1 MTMKEQ
7 AAHQSPNA
15 FPRVLLQA
23 ANTQLAFSPAVALL
37 GPRQVGKTTLAK
49 SIALGYPGAV
59 SLDLQLAGDREK
71 LVAGSGFLQA
81 HRGRLV
87 VLDEVQYVPGVFAQ
101 LRPEI
106 DADRRPA
113 RFLLLGSASG
123 KLLQQSSESLA
134 GRVSYLELTPLQVR
148 EVISD
153 LTPDLTPGVL
163 PESALASHEANALT
177 LQKLWLR
184 GGFPVSFTAPSDA
197 LSFGWRTDFISTFLN
212 RDMRE
217 FGVNVPAQTLHRFW
231 RMTAHLHGQLFNAS
245 NIAASLGGISH
256 TTVGRYLDSLVDTLM
271 LRRLEPHFVNVGK
284 RLVKSPKVYVRDCG
298 LLHALLN
305 IPDVDTL
312 IGHPMAGHSWE
323 GLMVEQIFA
332 LAPKGA
338 DIGFY
343 RTAAG
348 AELDVVVDTGS
359 KKYGFEIKFSSAPK
373 VTKGFWHACQDVK
386 VDHAYVLA
394 PVAAGWPMKSPQGHT
409 TEVISSAQLAWAL
422 AR

>member
-1 MTMKEQ
+1 MNETKSNLASGHE
-7 AAHQSPNA
+7 
-15 FPRVLLQA
+15 FPRALLQTA
-23 ANTQLAFSPAVALL
+23 TEQLAFSPAIVLL

-49 SIALGYPGAV
+49 MIAAGYPDAV
-59 SLDLQLAGDREK
+59 SLDLQLAGDRQK
-71 LVAGSGFLQA
+71 LVDGSGFLQA
-81 HRGRLV
+81 NRDKLI
-87 VLDEVQYVPGVFAQ
+87 VLDEVQYVPEVFAQ

-106 DADRRPA
+106 DALRRPG

-148 EVISD
+148 EVMA
-153 LTPDLTPGVL
+153 PD
-163 PESALASHEANALT
+163 ANAQMTLLT

-184 GGFPVSFTAPSDA
+184 GGFPVSYTAPTDA
-197 LSFGWRTDFISTFLN
+197 LSFTWRSDFISTFLN
-212 RDMRE
+212 RDVRE
-217 FGVNVPAQTLHRFW
+217 LGVNVPAQTLHRFW

-245 NIAASLGGISH
+245 SIAASLGGISH
-256 TTVGRYLDSLVDTLM
+256 TTVARYLDALVDTMM

-305 IPDVDTL
+305 LPDVNSL

-323 GLMVEQIFA
+323 GLMVEQICG
-332 LAPKGA
+332 LVPKGA
-338 DIGFY
+338 DVGFY

-348 AELDVVVDTGS
+348 AELDVVVELGS
-359 KKYGFEIKFSSAPK
+359 KKYGFEIKFSSAPT
-373 VTKGFWHACQDVK
+373 VTKGFWQACQDVG
-386 VDHAYVLA
+386 VQHAYVVA
-394 PVAAGWPMKSPQGHT
+394 PVRQGWPMKSTASHT
-409 TEVISSAQLAWAL
+409 VDVISPLQLPWAL

>member
-1 MTMKEQ
+1 MTAQ
-7 AAHQSPNA
+7 
-15 FPRVLLQA
+15 FPRTLLQTA
-23 ANTQLAFSPAVALL
+23 TAQLAFSPAIVLL

-49 SIALGYPGAV
+49 TIAAGYPGAV

-71 LVAGSGFLQA
+71 LINGSGFLQA
-81 HRGRLV
+81 HRDRLV
-87 VLDEVQYVPGVFAQ
+87 VLDEVQYVPEVFAQ

-106 DADRRPA
+106 DALRTSG

-148 EVISD
+148 EVMEPDAAQID
-153 LTPDLTPGVL
+153 LP
-163 PESALASHEANALT
+163 T

-184 GGFPVSFTAPSDA
+184 GGFPVSYTAPTDA
-197 LSFGWRTDFISTFLN
+197 LSFSWRTDFISTFLN
-212 RDMRE
+212 RDIRE
-217 FGVNVPAQTLHRFW
+217 FGVNVPAQTMHRFW
-231 RMTAHLHGQLFNAS
+231 RMCAHLHGQLFNAS
-245 NIAASLGGISH
+245 SIAASLGGISH
-256 TTVGRYLDSLVDTLM
+256 TTVARYLDSLVDTMM

-305 IPDVDTL
+305 LPDL
-312 IGHPMAGHSWE
+312 GALAGHPIAGHSWE
-323 GLMVEQIFA
+323 GMMVEQICA
-332 LAPKGA
+332 LLPKGA
-338 DIGFY
+338 DLSFY

-348 AELDVVVDTGS
+348 AELDVVVELGS

-373 VTKGFWHACQDVK
+373 VTKGFWQACLDVG
-386 VDHAYVLA
+386 VRHAYIVA
-394 PVAAGWPMKSPQGHT
+394 PVQQGWPMKATGDHSVD
-409 TEVISSAQLAWAL
+409 VISPAQLPWAL

>member
-1 MTMKEQ
+1 MKDVQVNPLETQ
-7 AAHQSPNA
+7 EC
-15 FPRVLLQA
+15 PRALLQSA
-23 ANTQLAFSPAVALL
+23 HEQLAFLPAVVLL
-37 GPRQVGKTTLAK
+37 GPRQVGKTTLANM
-49 SIALGYPGAV
+49 IARAYPGAI

-81 HRGRLV
+81 HRDKLV
-87 VLDEVQYVPGVFAQ
+87 VLDEVQYVPEVFAQ

-106 DADRRPA
+106 DALRRPG

-148 EVISD
+148 EV
-153 LTPDLTPGVL
+153 TTPGTDAQAQL
-163 PESALASHEANALT
+163 LT

-184 GGFPVSFTAPSDA
+184 GGFPVSYTAPSDA
-197 LSFGWRTDFISTFLN
+197 LSFTWRTDFIATFLN
-212 RDMRE
+212 RDIRE

-245 NIAASLGGISH
+245 GIAASLGGISH
-256 TTVGRYLDSLVDTLM
+256 TTVARYLDALVDTMM

-284 RLVKSPKVYVRDCG
+284 RLVKSPKVYVRDSG

-305 IPDVDTL
+305 LTDVDSL
-312 IGHPMAGHSWE
+312 IGHPLAGHSWE
-323 GLMVEQIFA
+323 GLMVEQICA

-338 DIGFY
+338 DVSFY

-348 AELDVVVDTGS
+348 AELDLVVDLGS
-359 KKYGFEIKFSSAPK
+359 KKYGFEIKFSSAPT
-373 VTKGFWHACQDVK
+373 VTKGFWQACQDVG
-386 VDHAYVLA
+386 VQHAYVVA
-394 PVAAGWPMKSPQGHT
+394 PVQQGWPLKSAAAHSVD
-409 TEVISSAQLAWAL
+409 VISPLQLPWAL

>member
-1 MTMKEQ
+1 MTEKT
-7 AAHQSPNA
+7 AHNGSTVD
-15 FPRVLLQA
+15 FPRALLKTA
-23 ANTQLAFSPAVALL
+23 LAQLAFSPAIVLL

-49 SIALGYPGAV
+49 MIAANYPGAV

-71 LVAGSGFLQA
+71 LVNGSGFLQA
-81 HRGRLV
+81 HRDKLV
-87 VLDEVQYVPGVFAQ
+87 VLDEVQYVPEVFAQ

-106 DADRRPA
+106 DAQRRA
-113 RFLLLGSASG
+113 GRFLLLGSASG

-134 GRVSYLELTPLQVR
+134 GRVSYLELTSLQVR
-148 EVISD
+148 EVLGQASTDDGD
-153 LTPDLTPGVL
+153 LQAPIDLP
-163 PESALASHEANALT
+163 T

-184 GGFPVSFTAPSDA
+184 GGFPVSYTAPGDA
-197 LSFGWRTDFISTFLN
+197 LSFNWRTDFISTFLN
-212 RDMRE
+212 RDIRE

-245 NIAASLGGISH
+245 SIAASLGGISH
-256 TTVGRYLDSLVDTLM
+256 TTVARYLDALVDTMM

-305 IPDVDTL
+305 IPDVNTL
-312 IGHPMAGHSWE
+312 AGPPVAGHSWE
-323 GLMVEQIFA
+323 GLMVEQICA
-332 LAPKGA
+332 LVPKGA
-338 DIGFY
+338 DVGFY

-348 AELDVVVDTGS
+348 AELDMVVELGS

-373 VTKGFWHACQDVK
+373 VTKGFWQACQDVR
-386 VDHAYVLA
+386 VDHAYVVA
-394 PVAAGWPMKSPQGHT
+394 PVQQGWPMKSIWNHSVD
-409 TEVISSAQLAWAL
+409 VISPMQLGWAL

>member
-1 MTMKEQ
+1 MSGKIPSQ
-7 AAHQSPNA
+7 LPVDD
-15 FPRVLLQA
+15 FPRALLKA
-23 ANTQLAFSPAVALL
+23 ALQQLAFSPAIVLL
-37 GPRQVGKTTLAK
+37 GPRQVGKTTLARR
-49 SIALGYPGAV
+49 IAASYPGAV

-71 LVAGSGFLQA
+71 LVGGSGFLQA
-81 HRGRLV
+81 NRDQLV
-87 VLDEVQYVPGVFAQ
+87 VLDEVQYVPEVFAQ

-106 DADRRPA
+106 DALRRPG

-148 EVISD
+148 EVMGGEVSG
-153 LTPDLTPGVL
+153 P
-163 PESALASHEANALT
+163 EANAPLDLLT

-184 GGFPVSFTAPSDA
+184 GGFPVSYTAPSDA
-197 LSFGWRTDFISTFLN
+197 LSFTWRVDFISTFLN

-217 FGVNVPAQTLHRFW
+217 FGVNVAAQTLHRFW

-245 NIAASLGGISH
+245 SIAASLGGISH
-256 TTVGRYLDSLVDTLM
+256 TTVARYLDSLTDTMM

-305 IPDVDTL
+305 IPDVNSL
-312 IGHPMAGHSWE
+312 IGHPQAGHSWE
-323 GLMVEQIFA
+323 GLMVEQICA
-332 LAPKGA
+332 LVPKGA
-338 DIGFY
+338 DVSFY

-348 AELDVVVDTGS
+348 AELDVVVELGS

-373 VTKGFWHACQDVK
+373 VTKGFWQACLDVG
-386 VDHAYVLA
+386 VHHAYVVA
-394 PVAAGWPMKSPQGHT
+394 PVPQGWPMKSNGAHSVD
-409 TEVISSAQLAWAL
+409 VISPLQLPWAL
-422 AR
+422 SR